1 MAEVTERRVLP
12 EGLEAVAPGP
22 ELGRLLAGVDRST
35 LDGRDVVSLL
45 QARSRQL
52 AHDQAEFLADMVELA
67 YCPAVGQ
74 EMRCEQPE
82 EFADFEVAC
91 ALTWTQN
98 AAGKQLC
105 FAYDLLTRLP
115 AVHEAMRAGQI
126 DYPKAWIFV
135 EVTKVVD
142 DVDEARRIAGL
153 VLPDAPTLTTGEIAR
168 KLRKLITTVDPDAAA
183 KRAARS
189 REGRRVQ
196 SGPDNQG
203 TAYVNAFGLPL
214 AQTAA
219 AMERVDSFARAA
231 RNAGD
236 QRTLEQLRA
245 DVFLQLLNGTYA
257 GPPPQH
263 RKGVVHVTVPL
274 TTLMGIQDL
283 PGDLAG
289 WGPFCA
295 DLARQCAEQTATHGA
310 AIRFTVH
317 DDDGTVLATGSTRR
331 RPPATMAARVR
342 AHTTRCVAPG
352 CGRAACH
359 CELDHRER
367 WTDGGVTVEENL
379 YPLCKRHHRCKDEG
393 GWQYRE
399 LQPNLYLWIS
409 PRGHYYTVDR
419 RHLVDYQEPW

>member
-1 MAEVTERRVLP
+1 MAEVIERRVLP
-12 EGLEAVAPGP
+12 EGLAAVPPGP
-22 ELGRLLAGVDRST
+22 ELARLLAGVDRST

-52 AHDQAEFLADMVELA
+52 AHDQAELLADLVEVA
-67 YCPAVGQ
+67 YCPVVGPQ
-74 EMRCEQPE
+74 LRCEQPE

-91 ALTWTQN
+91 ALTWTQH
-98 AAGKQLC
+98 AAGKQLS

-115 AVHEAMRAGQI
+115 AVHQAMRAGHL

-142 DVDEARRIAGL
+142 ADEARRVADL
-153 VLPDAPTLTTGEIAR
+153 VLPDAPELTTGEIAR

-214 AQTAA
+214 DQTAA

-245 DVFLQLLNGTYA
+245 DIFLELLNGTYA
-257 GPPPQH
+257 GPPPLH

-283 PGDLAG
+283 PGELAD

-295 DLARQCAEQTATHGA
+295 DLARQCAEQAAADGA
-310 AIRFTVH
+310 AMRFTVH
-317 DDDGTVLATGSTRR
+317 DEDGTVVATGSTRR
-331 RPPATMAARVR
+331 RPPAKMAARVR

-367 WTDGGVTVEENL
+367 HTDGGETSEENL
-379 YPLCKRHHRCKDEG
+379 HPLCKRHHRCKDEG

-399 LQPNLYLWIS
+399 IQPNLYLWIS
-409 PRGHYYTVDR
+409 PRGHYYVVDR